1 MQAGRAARP
10 PLKSAW
16 AQIVRGGSPPEPSN
30 AQVGAKASPADARRA
45 AAAAEPQHTFRADY
59 AKPAAVRVQA
69 AVREEAMGQGT
80 GSNAQS
86 GAASAASPKGVVPA
100 SSAPSPG
107 TTPSEPCSTEKDR
120 EGASA
125 ECSGDAQVS
134 TPKHEVSSTSH
145 PVPCRKR
152 LLHTATAVVL
162 RLCHRAGR

>member
-1 MQAGRAARP
+1 MQAEHAARP

-16 AQIVRGGSPPEPSN
+16 AQIVRGSSPPEPSG
-30 AQVGAKASPADARRA
+30 AQLGAKAPPADARRA

-69 AVREEAMGQGT
+69 AGREEAMGQGT

-86 GAASAASPKGVVPA
+86 GAASAASPRGVVPA

-125 ECSGDAQVS
+125 EGSGDAQVS
-134 TPKHEVSSTSH
+134 TPKHEVSPISH
-145 PVPCRKR
+145 PVQHLP
-152 LLHTATAVVL
+152 
-162 RLCHRAGR
+162 